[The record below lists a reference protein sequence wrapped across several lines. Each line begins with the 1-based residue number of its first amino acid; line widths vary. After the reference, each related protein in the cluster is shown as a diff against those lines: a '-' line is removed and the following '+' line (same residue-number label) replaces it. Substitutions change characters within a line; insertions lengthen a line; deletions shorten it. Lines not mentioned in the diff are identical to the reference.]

1 MNIRIRIYLQ
11 HWSFSKYET
20 YKVADSHVYLTND
33 LYWSELSL
41 SDEKYTW
48 VLIGLWQ
55 IEPLAWHIVA
65 HWGWRNEGWHFFLT
79 FAGLHKLVIVLGCGR
94 GKVQVRC
101 RRVQSK
107 TDSGPEGCIYYLQLI
122 NYLSYFIITFLKKE
136 WRRQMR
142 CHSLLEFRY
151 MCMYLYVNFPIWKY
165 VNKYIFLSMGYFH
178 YIRIKLN
185 INSMGQAHI
194 N

>member
-55 IEPLAWHIVA
+55 IQPLAWHIVA
-65 HWGWRNEGWHFFLT
+65 RWGWRNEGWHFFLT
-79 FAGLHKLVIVLGCGR
+79 FAGLHKLVIVLGCVR

-101 RRVQSK
+101 GRVESK
-107 TDSGPEGCIYYLQLI
+107 TDSGPEGCIYYLQVI
-122 NYLSYFIITFLKKE
+122 NYLNYFIITF
-136 WRRQMR
+136 
-142 CHSLLEFRY
+142 
-151 MCMYLYVNFPIWKY
+151 WKRNEDDKCDVIVY
-165 VNKYIFLSMGYFH
+165 
-178 YIRIKLN
+178 
-185 INSMGQAHI
+185 
-194 N
+194 

>member
-65 HWGWRNEGWHFFLT
+65 RWGWRNEGWHFFLT
-79 FAGLHKLVIVLGCGR
+79 FAGYCTGLWTWQGTGPLQEGRVQDRQWTRRLHKLFTAYKLF
-94 GKVQVRC
+94 K
-101 RRVQSK
+101 S
-107 TDSGPEGCIYYLQLI
+107 
-122 NYLSYFIITFLKKE
+122 LSYFIITIFHNLKKE

-151 MCMYLYVNFPIWKY
+151 MCMYLYVNFPI
-165 VNKYIFLSMGYFH
+165 
-178 YIRIKLN
+178 
-185 INSMGQAHI
+185 
-194 N
+194 